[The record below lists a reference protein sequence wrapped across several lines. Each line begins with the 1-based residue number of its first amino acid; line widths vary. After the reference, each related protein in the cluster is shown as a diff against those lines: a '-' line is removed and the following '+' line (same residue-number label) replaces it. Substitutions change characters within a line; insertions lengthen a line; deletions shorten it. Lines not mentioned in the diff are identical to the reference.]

1 MPLSDEEARLL
12 HQLEQSLAAEDPDFA
27 STLRGSKFMAHNRRV
42 ALLAVLG
49 FIGGLVML
57 FAGTVSK
64 MTWLGVLGF
73 LAMLGTAYLFTI
85 AWKRGIG
92 GRDDIAT
99 GPSGRSGKP
108 GRSGRGRHP
117 GKQSGSF
124 VDRMEER
131 WQRRRDGDDH

>member
-42 ALLAVLG
+42 AILAVLG
-49 FIGGLVML
+49 FLGGLVLL
-57 FAGTVSK
+57 FAGAVSA
-64 MTWLGVLGF
+64 MTWLGVVGF
-73 LAMLGTAYLFTI
+73 VAMLGTAYLFMN

-92 GRDDIAT
+92 RSNDEPVGSSRKPPKPT
-99 GPSGRSGKP
+99 GT
-108 GRSGRGRHP
+108 
-117 GKQSGSF
+117 F

-131 WQRRRDGDDH
+131 WQRRRDGDER

>member
-27 STLRGSKFMAHNRRV
+27 STLRGSKFMAHNRRI
-42 ALLAVLG
+42 ALLAALG
-49 FIGGLVML
+49 FIAGLVVM
-57 FAGTVSK
+57 FTGAVSK

-73 LAMLGTAYLFTI
+73 LAMVGTAFLFTQ

-92 GRDDIAT
+92 GREGEMTA
-99 GPSGRSGKP
+99 PSGSQNR
-108 GRSGRGRHP
+108 RQ
-117 GKQSGSF
+117 KQKSSGSF

-131 WQRRRDGDDH
+131 WQRRRDGDEF

>member
-27 STLRGSKFMAHNRRV
+27 STLRGSKFMAHNRRI
-42 ALLAVLG
+42 ALLAALG
-49 FIGGLVML
+49 FIAGLVVM
-57 FAGTVSK
+57 FTGAVSK

-73 LAMLGTAYLFTI
+73 LAMVGTAFLFTQ

-92 GRDDIAT
+92 GREGEMT
-99 GPSGRSGKP
+99 TPSGSQNR
-108 GRSGRGRHP
+108 RQ
-117 GKQSGSF
+117 KQKSSGSF

-131 WQRRRDGDDH
+131 WQRRRDGDEF

>member
-27 STLRGSKFMAHNRRV
+27 STLRGSKLMARNRRV
-42 ALLAVLG
+42 ALLAGLG
-49 FIGGLVML
+49 FVAGLVML
-57 FAGTVSK
+57 FAGAVSK

-92 GRDDIAT
+92 GRDEQ
-99 GPSGRSGKP
+99 PGKP
-108 GRSGRGRHP
+108 TRPGRPGRGQRP
-117 GKQSGSF
+117 TDKQSGSF

-131 WQRRRDGDDH
+131 WQRRRDGDEF